1 MLSRDFLNHFLQ
13 LLTRL
18 FVIFLQGFFMNKN
31 NSQTSA
37 NIRQTKPKTSDN
49 YRNIYQ
55 GKRSNSVEMTLE
67 ILRILE
73 RNKKL

>member
-1 MLSRDFLNHFLQ
+1 
-13 LLTRL
+13 
-18 FVIFLQGFFMNKN
+18 MNQN
-31 NSQTSA
+31 NSYISA
-37 NIRQTKPKTSDN
+37 NLKQRKPKTSGN

-55 GKRSNSVEMTLE
+55 GKRSSSVEMTLE